1 MLRVKHFKM
10 QVQKASLKSS
20 FYWSAHTQDS
30 ILIYLIP
37 KCPEIPAMTKTL
49 AGNCWG
55 QSGKLDDRGDIC
67 DNQIPTPTLHSIPL
81 FMAQSDETE

>member
-10 QVQKASLKSS
+10 QVQKASLKRS
-20 FYWSAHTQDS
+20 FYWSAHVQDS

-67 DNQIPTPTLHSIPL
+67 HQIPTPILHLIPL
-81 FMAQSDETE
+81 FMINSDETQ